1 MLKAIHEAKVHTSWI
16 NPNKAY
22 DDAVGSS
29 SRAFWTRSNEPF
41 LEDFRQFQR
50 RISHYGLFN
59 SLAQT
64 LLRLTAPGAPDT
76 YQGAELWDFHLVD
89 PDNRQPVDYGRRREM
104 LANLKQRMATD
115 GDARSGLAGELVAA
129 REDGRIKLYL
139 THQAL
144 RSRRQHP
151 GLFTDGAYKPLE
163 AEGLRK
169 DHAFAFARQKE
180 RQWAVVIVP
189 RLTARLAPKAEQLPF
204 GAAWEG
210 TTLRLPETVR
220 ELAQCTYRCNANR

>member
-1 MLKAIHEAKVHTSWI
+1 
-16 NPNKAY
+16 
-22 DDAVGSS
+22 
-29 SRAFWTRSNEPF
+29 
-41 LEDFRQFQR
+41 
-50 RISHYGLFN
+50 
-59 SLAQT
+59 
-64 LLRLTAPGAPDT
+64 
-76 YQGAELWDFHLVD
+76 
-89 PDNRQPVDYGRRREM
+89 M

-220 ELAQCTYRCNANR
+220 NWRNVLTGATLTDESPTPLTEALRAFPSGSARRRGSLKGSDSRRESPLLISR